1 MESAEKRRRVIIHG
15 HFYQPPRENPWTE
28 RIERQVV
35 PGSYHDWNEKI
46 ASECYLPNAYS
57 RRLDGWGRITKL
69 VNNYEWISFN
79 FGPTLISYIEE
90 RFPEVYARILEADRA
105 SAARL
110 GHGNAI
116 AQAYNHLIMPLATR
130 RDQETQIRWGVYDF
144 VRRFGRAPEGLWL
157 PETAVN
163 DTTLDVLADFGI
175 RFIILSPHQ
184 ALRVRPLEAAGPG
197 ARRADAGDG
206 AAGGGERS
214 SGAEGAPPGAG
225 AGAPGMNP
233 GAGAAN
239 PAVPLSGWR
248 DVSDGSILTSFPYRC
263 FATGERGGSSR
274 FVDVFFYDAR
284 VSTDVS
290 FNHLLRNGDQFADA
304 ISLAFA
310 RAGGDLAVIA
320 TDGEI
325 YGHHEAFA
333 DMALAYLVDVA
344 APRRGLE
351 LTNFAAHLAENDPRF
366 EVELKS
372 GPNGEGTA
380 WSCFHGVG
388 RWKEDCGD
396 SAGGRPGWN
405 QKWRAPLRAGLNAL
419 RESLWSRYEAG
430 AAGLLADP
438 AKARDDYIA
447 VVEDRTS
454 AAVEAFLSRHEARPL
469 TESERSRV
477 LSLLESQRNAQ
488 LMFTSCGWFFS
499 DISGIETVQILEY
512 AARAIELAG
521 TEHWLELEKHF
532 LAQLKGAVS
541 NVPGK
546 GTGANIYINSVRS
559 AIMSRPCLSALYAML
574 SHISGKREPM
584 PIYGNDVR
592 PLDEILRHVDGG
604 TVKIGALAF
613 TSRYTLETTTYE
625 YLLHVE
631 NEAGFT
637 CFVRERRGAEEYRAL
652 LESLLRLA
660 ESGDREALRDQAS
673 ELFGKRFTIRHFL
686 AEDRERILREL
697 SRNRIAAIEERFGE
711 IYAESTTLL
720 GLLKEA
726 NIPAPPSL
734 IIPAQTHLTK
744 RLVGE
749 MERWERS
756 LDPQGLEGLSR
767 IVAEAGRFG
776 VPIDKSFAA
785 EAFTDLVLEKTRLVA
800 NALNPEAAAD
810 LERFI
815 NMADEMGIAIEF
827 RDAQNIIYPTLV
839 TKVAPMIE
847 ELRRSA
853 GGAAQATG
861 ARSGADAP
869 GAAEA
874 APPQIPDRR
883 LAVESFLSL
892 ARRFNFDT
900 DALDKA
906 LAQIKSG

>member
-28 RIERQVV
+28 RIERQDV
-35 PGSYHDWNEKI
+35 PGPYHDWNEKI
-46 ASECYLPNAYS
+46 ANECYLPNAYS
-57 RRLDGWGRITKL
+57 RRLDPWGRITKL

-90 RFPEVYARILEADRA
+90 YFPEVYARILEADKA

-130 RDQETQIRWGVYDF
+130 RDQETQMRWGIYDF
-144 VRRFGRAPEGLWL
+144 ERRFGRAPEGLWL

-163 DTTLDVLADFGI
+163 EGTLEVLADFGI
-175 RFIILSPHQ
+175 RFIVLSPHQ
-184 ALRVRPLEAAGPG
+184 ALRVRPLEAAMPEAGRDEAAGAAVTGRAGAGATGTNPG
-197 ARRADAGDG
+197 AAAIGPG
-206 AAGGGERS
+206 AAGG
-214 SGAEGAPPGAG
+214 SGAA
-225 AGAPGMNP
+225 P
-233 GAGAAN
+233 GAGAA
-239 PAVPLSGWR
+239 PSPGARDSGAWK
-248 DVSDGSILTSFPYRC
+248 DVSNGSIPTSFPYRC
-263 FATGERGGSSR
+263 FARGGGEGR
-274 FVDVFFYDAR
+274 GAPRAIDIFFYDAPL
-284 VSTDVS
+284 STDVS

-304 ISLAFA
+304 ISAA
-310 RAGGDLAVIA
+310 YSRTGGDLAVIA

-325 YGHHEAFA
+325 YGHHEAFG
-333 DMALAYLVDVA
+333 DMALAYLIDVA

-351 LTNFAAHLAENDPRF
+351 LTNFASYLAQNEPRF
-366 EVELKS
+366 EVELKK

-380 WSCFHGVG
+380 WSCSHGVG

-405 QKWRAPLRAGLNAL
+405 QKWRAPLRAGVNAL
-419 RESLWSRYEAG
+419 CESLWSRYEAG

-438 AKARDDYIA
+438 VRARDDYIA
-447 VVEDRTS
+447 VVENRTS
-454 AAVEAFLSRHEARPL
+454 ATLEAFLASHAARTL
-469 TESERSRV
+469 TESERSRA
-477 LSLLESQRNAQ
+477 LSLLESQRNAE

-499 DISGIETVQILEY
+499 DISGLETTQILLY

-546 GTGANIYINSVRS
+546 GTGANIYINSVRG

-574 SHISGKREPM
+574 SHISSRREPM
-584 PIYGNDVR
+584 PVYGNDVE
-592 PLDEILRHVDGG
+592 PLDEILRHIDDDV
-604 TVKIGALAF
+604 VKIGSLAF
-613 TSRYTLETTTYE
+613 TSRYTLERITYE
-625 YLLHVE
+625 YLLYIE

-637 CFVRERRGAEEYRAL
+637 CFVRERRGEEEYRAT
-652 LESLLRLA
+652 LEKCLRLA
-660 ESGDREALRDQAS
+660 ESGEREALREEAS

-686 AEDRERILREL
+686 TEDRERILRAL

-744 RLVGE
+744 RLTAE
-749 MERWERS
+749 MELWERS
-756 LDPQGLEGLSR
+756 LDPQGLEGLHG
-767 IVAEAGRFG
+767 IVTEAARLG

-785 EAFTDLVLEKTRLVA
+785 QAFTGLVLEKTRL
-800 NALNPEAAAD
+800 AAATLSPEGTGA

-815 NMADEMGIAIEF
+815 NMAEEMGIAIEF
-827 RDAQNIIYPTLV
+827 RDVQNIVHSTL
-839 TKVAPMIE
+839 TSSIAPMIE

-853 GGAAQATG
+853 SKAPAGGRT
-861 ARSGADAP
+861 ADP
-869 GAAEA
+869 
-874 APPQIPDRR
+874 R
-883 LAVESFLSL
+883 LAIESFLSL
-892 ARRFNFDT
+892 ARRLNFDT

-906 LAQIKSG
+906 LAEIKSG